1 LEKTKT
7 HDVKS
12 RSGTNQKKT
21 DSILPTKLLTLFS
34 DVGGR
39 DDMVP
44 QLIGRI
50 QKLLI
55 SFWCHH

>member
-1 LEKTKT
+1 MMFKAGVAQTK
-7 HDVKS
+7 
-12 RSGTNQKKT
+12 KKT
-21 DSILPTKLLTLFS
+21 DSILPTKLLILFS
-34 DVGGR
+34 NVGGR